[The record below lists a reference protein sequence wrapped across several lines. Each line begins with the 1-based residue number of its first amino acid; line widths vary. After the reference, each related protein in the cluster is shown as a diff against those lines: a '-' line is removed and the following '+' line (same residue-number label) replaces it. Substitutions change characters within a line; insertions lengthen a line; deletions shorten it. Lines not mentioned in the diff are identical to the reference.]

1 MTSAST
7 NLTDIANRIQTGEVT
22 RIVALTG
29 AGISTAAGVPDF
41 RTPTSGLYDQ
51 LAPLKLP
58 YPEAIF
64 HINYFSH
71 TPEPFYAIARAR
83 HPRNLRPTISHAFL
97 ALLARKNLLS
107 FLFTQNIDSLELDAG
122 VPAEKVLQT
131 HGSWKAQRCHK
142 CKVPYPD
149 DLMQRAIRVGE
160 VPYCL
165 EAGCGG
171 AVKPDVV
178 FFGESLPE
186 RYEVEER
193 RLTRKK
199 VDLMLVMG
207 TSLKVAPCSRLPGL
221 IEEGVPRIL
230 INREKVGDFGT
241 RKGDIC
247 LLGTCDEKVR
257 RLADEL
263 GWGDELEGIWAE
275 AVGRK
280 EETNRRGGWD
290 SEEEPGLEES
300 IQKLA
305 EKMTEAGR
313 ISQGHRRML
322 EQHLGEKFA
331 HVLPRKSFG

>member
-1 MTSAST
+1 MISALT
-7 NLTDIANRIQTGEVT
+7 TITDIVDRIRTGQIT

-29 AGISTAAGVPDF
+29 AGISTAAGIPDF

-83 HPRNLRPTISHAFL
+83 HPRNLLPTISHAFL

-107 FLFTQNIDSLELDAG
+107 FLFTQNIDGLELDAG

-131 HGSWKAQRCHK
+131 HGSWKTQRCHK

-149 DLMQRAIRVGE
+149 DLMQRAIRVGD

-178 FFGESLPE
+178 FFGEALPE
-186 RYEVEER
+186 RFEVEEK
-193 RLTRKK
+193 RLTGKG

-207 TSLKVAPCSRLPGL
+207 TSLKVAPCSRLPQSIG
-221 IEEGVPRIL
+221 EGIPRIL
-230 INREKVGDFGT
+230 INREKVGDLGT
-241 RKGDIC
+241 READVC
-247 LLGTCDEKVR
+247 LLGTCDEGVR
-257 RLADEL
+257 QLADAL
-263 GWGDELEGIWAE
+263 GWRDELEGMWAD
-275 AVGRK
+275 AVERK
-280 EETNRRGGWD
+280 EETNRRESWD
-290 SEEEPGLEES
+290 EEGPTLEES
-300 IQKLA
+300 IQKLT
-305 EKMTEAGR
+305 EKMKEAGR

-322 EQHLGEKFA
+322 EQHLGAKFA
-331 HVLPRKSFG
+331 HVLPRKSVE